1 MSGESSASANESF
14 SSPLDRSKAPL
25 LSHLRELRTRIFKS
39 ALGILAL
46 SVVGWIY
53 YTTIIS
59 KLAEPICGKNNSL
72 QNCHALYVS
81 GVLGPF
87 NLQVK
92 VALISGVILSAPIW
106 LYQIWAFILPA
117 LKRREKTLAFT
128 FFLSAIP
135 FFAIGVV
142 LGFLI
147 LPVAI
152 KVLLGFTPEN
162 LTNLIRFDDYLDFV
176 LRLILIFGLA
186 FELPIFLL
194 ALNAV
199 GAISGKAILKPWR
212 VWVFVIFLFVAV
224 ATPTG
229 DPFTMLVLSLPLC
242 ALYFIA
248 GALALLVDKRRRKQ
262 PMEADET

>member
-1 MSGESSASANESF
+1 MLF
-14 SSPLDRSKAPL
+14 RS
-25 LSHLRELRTRIFKS
+25 
-39 ALGILAL
+39 
-46 SVVGWIY
+46 
-53 YTTIIS
+53 
-59 KLAEPICGKNNSL
+59 
-72 QNCHALYVS
+72 
-81 GVLGPF
+81 
-87 NLQVK
+87 
-92 VALISGVILSAPIW
+92 
-106 LYQIWAFILPA
+106 
-117 LKRREKTLAFT
+117 
-128 FFLSAIP
+128 
-135 FFAIGVV
+135 
-142 LGFLI
+142 
-147 LPVAI
+147 
-152 KVLLGFTPEN
+152 LGFTPEN